1 MMHTLLDVVEFITII
16 IDVIVIPL
24 SLVLALYLIGD
35 AVRKRYHH
43 LRNLCLL
50 CLTSAFAPQL
60 LRHMWTE
67 FTSWTD
73 VLLHAQISIARGP
86 HNSRCAGR
94 S

>member
-50 CLTSAFAPQL
+50 SA
-60 LRHMWTE
+60 
-67 FTSWTD
+67 
-73 VLLHAQISIARGP
+73 
-86 HNSRCAGR
+86 
-94 S
+94 